1 MLEITFWNISHA
13 ETMGVFSKKFANAYS
28 SALIEKVKEDN
39 GMGKK
44 NEYQLVDAPK
54 QTEVLRE
61 GYMIKRGAL
70 RKNWKKRW
78 FVACNEDKNF
88 AIEYYT
94 DKNKKKKGQMDICG

>member
-1 MLEITFWNISHA
+1 
-13 ETMGVFSKKFANAYS
+13 
-28 SALIEKVKEDN
+28 
-39 GMGKK
+39 
-44 NEYQLVDAPK
+44 
-54 QTEVLRE
+54 
-61 GYMIKRGAL
+61 MIKRGAL